1 MLHSDRDQT
10 DETSHLP
17 LSMLISPIR
26 RRYITAKK
34 YTFKKVLEVF
44 GSTPVR
50 GLIYKEGR
58 QIQIFNVFFF
68 QPSTKERERGY
79 TMENKKQVLQ
89 HDEAAITLAEI
100 GKSIAALEERLIAHY
115 KTSIGGI
122 RKKVIDP
129 DELSVLLDDPYI
141 SRELYFL
148 SAIRNLGLLDTL
160 RKYLEE
166 QELIRTEEEEECR
179 RTTRIQN
186 IILTIFVWVGGSGL
200 GFILGYLFNEGI
212 PLAIHPSVVLTEI
225 LLTIFIWILP
235 LQHIRYSEIEEDL
248 DTNPFHIKF
257 TSTMEEYETY
267 AAELDLLLNTFYRED
282 QAIDRSQYWNFPITT
297 VEVANFYGSL
307 LTNPTIVEYID
318 NPKCIQDGSIVDPF
332 YFDILDS
339 IYFMYRADQAIGEEP
354 VVKTQKTGARIIQLH
369 IPTKR
374 DADEEVGEEVE
385 ETEEGSEDPKDE

>member
-1 MLHSDRDQT
+1 
-10 DETSHLP
+10 
-17 LSMLISPIR
+17 
-26 RRYITAKK
+26 
-34 YTFKKVLEVF
+34 
-44 GSTPVR
+44 
-50 GLIYKEGR
+50 
-58 QIQIFNVFFF
+58 
-68 QPSTKERERGY
+68 
-79 TMENKKQVLQ
+79 MENKKHAFH

-100 GKSIAALEERLIAHY
+100 GKSIGALEERLLAHY

-129 DELSVLLDDPYI
+129 DELGMLLDDPYV

-166 QELIRTEEEEECR
+166 QEFIRTEEDEECR

-200 GFILGYLFNEGI
+200 GFILGFLFNDGI
-212 PLAIHPSVVLTEI
+212 PLTIHPSVVLTEI
-225 LLTIFIWILP
+225 LLTIFIWALP
-235 LQHIRYSEIEEDL
+235 LQRVRYPEAEEDL

-257 TSTMEEYETY
+257 TSTMEEYESY
-267 AAELDLLLNTFYRED
+267 SAALDVLLNTFYRED
-282 QAIDRSQYWNFPITT
+282 QDVDRSQYWNFPMTT

-354 VVKTQKTGARIIQLH
+354 VIKTQKTGARIIQLH

-374 DADEEVGEEVE
+374 DTDEEYGEEPE
-385 ETEEGSEDPKDE
+385 ESEEESEDPEDE